1 MGYRNAELPDV
12 NLDEFES
19 IPFFERM
26 KILMIHW
33 VDYGFGTPKQS
44 VTFYVWK
51 IFFFGLFGLIFS
63 GTFTAGLE
71 FNDIGSWWNEPIL
84 YQKLMVWTI
93 LMPDG
98 NSWTCR
104 RIGTNELSF

>member
-33 VDYGFGTPKQS
+33 VDY
-44 VTFYVWK
+44 
-51 IFFFGLFGLIFS
+51 
-63 GTFTAGLE
+63 
-71 FNDIGSWWNEPIL
+71 
-84 YQKLMVWTI
+84 
-93 LMPDG
+93 
-98 NSWTCR
+98 
-104 RIGTNELSF
+104 

>member
-51 IFFFGLFGLIFS
+51 IFFFGLFGLIFWVLS
-63 GTFTAGLE
+63 
-71 FNDIGSWWNEPIL
+71 PP
-84 YQKLMVWTI
+84 VWSSTT
-93 LMPDG
+93 LAVGGM
-98 NSWTCR
+98 NRFCTKS
-104 RIGTNELSF
+104 